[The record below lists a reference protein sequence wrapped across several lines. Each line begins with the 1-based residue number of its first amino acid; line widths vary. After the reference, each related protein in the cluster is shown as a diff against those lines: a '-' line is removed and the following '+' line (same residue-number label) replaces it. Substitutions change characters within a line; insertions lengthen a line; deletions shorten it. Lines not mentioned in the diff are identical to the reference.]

1 MMVGQHQQGGIAGES
16 SEWEVNAHRPTHD
29 GLVRRVL
36 VRLTTQAR
44 VAGPDTVPVSQWL
57 HNSHPRSSEG

>member
-1 MMVGQHQQGGIAGES
+1 MGSQRAPADSRWMVC
-16 SEWEVNAHRPTHD
+16 
-29 GLVRRVL
+29 RVL

-44 VAGPDTVPVSQWL
+44 AAGPDTVPVSQWL